1 MGTEAFSHPLWGPK
15 KCVPFSPSVPLSVPF
30 GKKCLR
36 PLLEVPGGLL
46 LIFSASLKMQIIL
59 FFMYTAVVTG
69 YPYALRR

>member
-1 MGTEAFSHPLWGPK
+1 MGTEAFSHPLWGP
-15 KCVPFSPSVPLSVPF
+15 
-30 GKKCLR
+30 KKCLR